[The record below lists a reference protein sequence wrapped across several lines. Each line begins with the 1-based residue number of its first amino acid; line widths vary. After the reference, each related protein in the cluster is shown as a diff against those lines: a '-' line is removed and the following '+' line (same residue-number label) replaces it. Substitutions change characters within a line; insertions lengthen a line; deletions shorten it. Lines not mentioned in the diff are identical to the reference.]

1 MGLLFQTSFD
11 HYTTVLQRF
20 TSTVGDSGTPPTN
33 ITITSGGRNATN
45 RLRIARFSGG
55 AQPSRVSRTLPSS
68 IAEIFFAFALRVP
81 SVSASGT
88 TTTLAEITDTSTVQ
102 LALRLTAIGT
112 LAIYRGT
119 TFLADV
125 PDFII
130 TANVWYHIEMRAL
143 IHPSAGEVEIRINEV
158 DHPISGSGSLNTRS
172 SANSSV
178 NVISLTL
185 VENGGVS
192 LNTVSFDDVIV
203 RDDDWSGDA
212 EVLALL
218 PTGTGTT
225 DDWSPSGAATT
236 REAVDEAAP
245 NDDTDYAETS
255 NVGDLSLHT
264 YPDIPTTSTVQ
275 AVIAL
280 PYVEKTD
287 AGTAKIK
294 STARSGGTNYDGDE
308 KAPSDASY
316 DYLPHIWETDPDTAA
331 AWTPAGVNAA
341 EFGFK
346 RTA

>member
-11 HYTTVLQRF
+11 HYTTVLNRF
-20 TSTVGDSGTPPTN
+20 TSTVGDVPPSN
-33 ITITSGGRNATN
+33 HISITSGGRNATS
-45 RLRIARFSGG
+45 RLKIERFSGG
-55 AQPSRVSRTLPSS
+55 ASTSRVSRTLPSS
-68 IAEIFFAFALRVP
+68 IAEIFFAFAVKVP
-81 SVSASGT
+81 SVANSGT
-88 TTTLAEITDTSTVQ
+88 TVTIAEVTDTSTVQ

-130 TANVWYHIEMRAL
+130 SANVWYHIEMRAL
-143 IHPSAGEVEIRINEV
+143 IDPSVGEVEIRINEV
-158 DHPISGSGSLNTRS
+158 DHAISGSGSLNTRS

-178 NVISLTL
+178 NVITL
-185 VENGGVS
+185 ALIENGGAAIAD
-192 LNTVSFDDVIV
+192 VSFDDVIV

-225 DDWSPSGAATT
+225 DQWTASGAATT

-245 NDDTDYAETS
+245 NGDTDYATTS

-264 YPDIPTTSTVQ
+264 YPDVPTTSTVQ
-275 AVIAL
+275 AVVAL

-308 KAPSDASY
+308 KAPSDSSY

-331 AWTPAGVNAA
+331 AWTPTGVNAA